1 MFIIRDMASVPKI
14 DPRTLG
20 IPIRRLDS
28 IQPPDNKC
36 MSFGL
41 IGSTRSGKTVALL
54 YIWDTWFR
62 DSHITIM
69 ATGSSQA
76 DIYKPLQKSA
86 AVSPSF
92 YPEVIKETMTLNHKT
107 DNKYKFLHI
116 FDDMLDGKN
125 SKALSKLLC
134 IGRNNGMSTIISAQE
149 LTIMNSVGRTNLN
162 YMLLFR
168 LNSQMAVE
176 KVVRNYL
183 THILPGKNIEEKCKM
198 YVALTQDHYC
208 FVCDFLS
215 NEVFITKIDIQ
226 EVPGCS
232 GSGS

>member
-1 MFIIRDMASVPKI
+1 
-14 DPRTLG
+14 
-20 IPIRRLDS
+20 
-28 IQPPDNKC
+28 

-41 IGSTRSGKTVALL
+41 VGSTRSGKTVALL
-54 YIWDTWFR
+54 YIWNKWFR
-62 DSHITIM
+62 ESHITLM

-76 DIYKPLQKSA
+76 EIYKPLQKSSA
-86 AVSPSF
+86 ISPYF
-92 YPEVIKETMTLNHKT
+92 FPEIIKESMLLNQKT
-107 DNKYKFLHI
+107 SNKYKFLHI
-116 FDDMLDGKN
+116 FDDMLDGKQT
-125 SKALSKLLC
+125 KALSKLLC

-149 LTIMNSVGRTNLN
+149 LTILNSVGRTNLN
-162 YMLLFR
+162 YMLCFR

-215 NEVFITKIDIQ
+215 NQVFITKIDIS
-226 EVPGCS
+226 ECPGMS
-232 GSGS
+232 GSG

>member
-1 MFIIRDMASVPKI
+1 MASVPKI
-14 DPRTLG
+14 DPATLV

-28 IQPPDNKC
+28 ITPPENMC

-54 YIWDTWFR
+54 YIWNKWFR
-62 DSHITIM
+62 DSHVTLM

-76 DIYKPLQKSA
+76 EIYKPLQKSA
-86 AVSPSF
+86 AISPF
-92 YPEVIKETMTLNHKT
+92 FFPEVIKESMLINQKT
-107 DNKYKFLHI
+107 SNKYKFLHI
-116 FDDMLDGKN
+116 FDDMLDGKQT
-125 SKALSKLLC
+125 KALSKLLC
-134 IGRNNGMSTIISAQE
+134 IGRNNGCSTIISAQE
-149 LTIMNSVGRTNLN
+149 LTILNAVGRTNLN
-162 YMLLFR
+162 YMLCFR

-215 NEVFITKIDIQ
+215 NQVFITKIDLS
-226 EVPGCS
+226 EVPGQD
-232 GSGS
+232 GSG

>member
-1 MFIIRDMASVPKI
+1 MASVAKI
-14 DPRTLG
+14 DPVSLG
-20 IPIRRLDS
+20 IPVRRLDT
-28 IQPPDNKC
+28 IQPPENMC

-41 IGSTRSGKTVALL
+41 VGSTRSGKTVALL
-54 YIWDTWFR
+54 YIWNKWFR
-62 DSHITIM
+62 ESHISIM

-76 DIYKPLQKSA
+76 DIYKPLQTKSA
-86 AVSPSF
+86 ISPYF
-92 YPEVIKETMTLNHKT
+92 FPEVIKETMLLNQKT
-107 DNKYKFLHI
+107 NNKYKFLHI

-125 SKALSKLLC
+125 TKALSKLLC

-149 LTIMNSVGRTNLN
+149 LTILNAVGRTNLN
-162 YMLLFR
+162 YMLCFR

-215 NEVFITKIDIQ
+215 NEVFITKIDLS
-226 EVPGCS
+226 EVPGQE
-232 GSGS
+232 GNGK

>member
-1 MFIIRDMASVPKI
+1 MASVPKI
-14 DPRTLG
+14 DPTTLG

-28 IQPPDNKC
+28 IQPPENMC

-41 IGSTRSGKTVALL
+41 VGSTRSGKTVALL
-54 YIWDTWFR
+54 YIWNKWFR
-62 DSHITIM
+62 DSHITLM

-76 DIYKPLQKSA
+76 EIYKPLQKTSA
-86 AVSPSF
+86 ISPYF
-92 YPEVIKETMTLNHKT
+92 FPEIIKESMLLNQKT
-107 DNKYKFLHI
+107 SNKYKFLHI

-125 SKALSKLLC
+125 TKALSKLLC

-149 LTIMNSVGRTNLN
+149 LTILNAVGRTNLN
-162 YMLLFR
+162 YMLCFR
-168 LNSQMAVE
+168 LNSMMAVE

-183 THILPGKNIEEKCKM
+183 THIIPGKNLDEKCKI

-215 NEVFITKIDIQ
+215 NQVFMTKIDIS
-226 EVPGCS
+226 EVPGQG
-232 GSGS
+232 GSG

>member
-1 MFIIRDMASVPKI
+1 MASVPKI
-14 DPRTLG
+14 DPNTLG

-28 IQPPDNKC
+28 IEPPENMC

-41 IGSTRSGKTVALL
+41 VGSTRSGKTVALL
-54 YIWDTWFR
+54 YIWNKWFR
-62 DSHITIM
+62 ENHVTLM

-76 DIYKPLQKSA
+76 EIYKPLQKTA
-86 AVSPSF
+86 AISPYF
-92 YPEVIKETMTLNHKT
+92 FPEIIKESMLINQKT
-107 DNKYKFLHI
+107 SNKYKFLHI
-116 FDDMLDGKN
+116 FDDMLDGKQTK
-125 SKALSKLLC
+125 SLSKLLC
-134 IGRNNGMSTIISAQE
+134 IGRNNGCSTIISAQE
-149 LTIMNSVGRTNLN
+149 LTILNAVGRTNLN
-162 YMLLFR
+162 YMLCFR

-215 NEVFITKIDIQ
+215 NQVFITKIDLS
-226 EVPGCS
+226 EVPGMA
-232 GSGS
+232 GSG